1 MSCEIIKQGGTDS
14 FFGGRMRLVCLA
26 VVVGMLLAGCQ
37 SGPKKVVYSLPDEV
51 EQAASPVSEGD
62 GRDEADSPEQ
72 ESAVEAGVE
81 AVYMANIDAGRFDPA
96 FVESRLQLYRQKV
109 DKWQRLGT
117 KMRAYGLGYEQEEQ
131 WRQCTTLLEEL
142 YNGYAAVAEQQGPA
156 LEVMRKDIAFAES
169 DCRQM
174 FAVQAARIPEL
185 LADYR
190 QEAAGQVAAI
200 IDYYAADR
208 QYHQVVAA
216 YENAVRFLGEEPH
229 DLRLK
234 EIYGRALLHTG
245 QLEKAAM
252 VFSQVL
258 TTSGPY
264 EKWPLRLEAAELLIA
279 SGQYEKAR
287 AEYLHLADI
296 LNYWEEID
304 KTVTGKLAL
313 LFDADKHAGE
323 LALYSKVLKA
333 FLSFDGTSMPLA
345 LEEGFRALEQAHPGT
360 VHADAAARLFQ
371 QAEETVRQN
380 AGHSLATAE
389 QLARA
394 KEFKRALDLLKE
406 LKDGRLPA
414 DSMTQVEMAISA
426 INASRE
432 HHIQLEKEKKI
443 RDLADQWQEGLNLI
457 DMELYDDAIT
467 VFMGLLGTEYDAR
480 AAAEIE
486 KASLQAARALRK
498 KAAAIFVRA
507 RNSSDPTVR
516 KALLNESRDLLEMI
530 LARYPQVEIAEKVVV
545 NLQVIDEQL
554 MALEG
559 N

>member
-1 MSCEIIKQGGTDS
+1 
-14 FFGGRMRLVCLA
+14 MRLLCLA
-26 VVVGMLLAGCQ
+26 VVIGMLLTGCQ
-37 SGPKKVVYSLPDEV
+37 SAPKKVVYSAPDEV
-51 EQAASPVSEGD
+51 EQTASPVLADDGSPEGD
-62 GRDEADSPEQ
+62 SSEAEGAAADEA
-72 ESAVEAGVE
+72 E
-81 AVYMANIDAGRFDPA
+81 AVFMANIDAGRFDPA

-109 DKWQRLGT
+109 AKWQSLGT

-131 WRQCTTLLEEL
+131 WRQCTALLEEL
-142 YNGYAAVAEQQGPA
+142 YNGYAAVAEQQGAAP
-156 LEVMRKDIAFAES
+156 EVMRKDIAFAES

-174 FAVQAARIPEL
+174 FAVQASRIPEL

-208 QYHQVVAA
+208 QYSQVVAA
-216 YENAVRFLGEEPH
+216 YENAVRFLGEEPQ

-279 SGQYEKAR
+279 AGQYEKAR

-313 LFDADKHAGE
+313 LFDADRHVRE

-333 FLSFDGTSMPLA
+333 FLSFDGSSMPLA
-345 LEEGFRALEQAHPGT
+345 LEEGFRELEQAYPGT
-360 VHADAAARLFQ
+360 VHTDAAARLFR
-371 QAEETVRQN
+371 QAQETVRQN
-380 AGHSLATAE
+380 AGDTLATAE

-486 KASLQAARALRK
+486 QASLQAARALRK

-507 RNSSDPTVR
+507 RNTNDPTAR
-516 KALLNESRDLLEMI
+516 KALLNESRDLLETI